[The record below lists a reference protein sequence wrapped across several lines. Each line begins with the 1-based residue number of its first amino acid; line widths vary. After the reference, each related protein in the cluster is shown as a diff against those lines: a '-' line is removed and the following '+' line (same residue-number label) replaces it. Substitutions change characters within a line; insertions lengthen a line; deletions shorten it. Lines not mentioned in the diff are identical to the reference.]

1 MLEQYTRNKINFKD
15 LKSKVKFY
23 RTKDL
28 YDEFVNLGNYFNARL
43 VVELENILNTS
54 LTTTPNKFMINVGD
68 GNINWIDIVDIIP
81 DDSISLS
88 KLQKVTPNSVL
99 CTDSTGKIIPI
110 FSNIDYGILFA
121 RYQNTHI
128 WRKLVNEDIEDNSIT
143 GIKIGRL
150 EQINI
155 DENTFNNFIVND
167 ILETK
172 HILDNE
178 IDGSKIGINNL
189 ELDSLYVE
197 TGNVNTGF
205 IPQRYVD
212 NIGVNN
218 PLAFV
223 SECITPIKI
232 LDNSI
237 DVNVNFNI
245 FELREYSNDNMY
257 LYSMDNYE
265 YPVNNT
271 LNKPEI
277 LESYNIL
284 PECLIDDHLIPYEN
298 IGDINNIPWYDN
310 PQEARYFQKGYIAPQ
325 DDCRVEG
332 RCIPLGQLRLRH
344 FDDVV
349 RAALM
354 AKGVTDDD

>member
-1 MLEQYTRNKINFKD
+1 MLEQYNRNKTYFEKLSSEI
-15 LKSKVKFY
+15 KFF

-28 YDEFVNLGNYFNARL
+28 YDEFENLGAYFNNRL
-43 VVELENILNTS
+43 AVELENIFNTS
-54 LTTTPNKFMINVGD
+54 LITTPNKFIINVGD
-68 GNINWIDIVDIIP
+68 GNIDWVDIIDIVPINSIP
-81 DDSISLS
+81 LS

-99 CTDSTGKIIPI
+99 CTDDTGKIIPI
-110 FSNIDYGILFA
+110 SSNIDYGILFA
-121 RYQNTHI
+121 RYQNIHI
-128 WRKLVNEDIEDNSIT
+128 WRKLLNEDIEDNSIN

-155 DENTFNNFIVND
+155 DENTFNNFIIND

-172 HILDNE
+172 HIADNT
-178 IDGSKIGINNL
+178 IDSSKISVNNL

-197 TGNVNTGF
+197 TGDVNTGF

-212 NIGVNN
+212 DVGVNN
-218 PLAFV
+218 ALAFV
-223 SECITPIKI
+223 SECITPAKI

-284 PECLIDDHLIPYEN
+284 PECLEDSHLIPYEN

-310 PQEARYFQKGYIAPQ
+310 PKEARYFQKGYISPQ

-344 FDDVV
+344 FDDTV
-349 RAALM
+349 RNALI

>member
-1 MLEQYTRNKINFKD
+1 MLEEYARNKNNFKK
-15 LKSKVKFY
+15 LSSEIKIF

-28 YDEFVNLGNYFNARL
+28 FDDFTNLGNYFNTRL
-43 VVELENILNTS
+43 VIELENILNTS
-54 LTTTPNKFMINVGD
+54 LTTIPDKFLINKGD
-68 GNINWIDIVDIIP
+68 GNIDWVDII
-81 DDSISLS
+81 DIISNNSIPLS
-88 KLQKVTPNSVL
+88 KLQKIIPNSVL
-99 CTDSTGKIIPI
+99 CTDDTGKIIPI
-110 FSNIDYGILFA
+110 STNVDYVVLFA

-128 WRKLVNEDIEDNSIT
+128 WRKILNEDIENNTIT
-143 GIKIGRL
+143 GSKIGRL

-155 DENTFNNFIVND
+155 DQNTFNNFISND

-172 HILDNE
+172 HIADNS
-178 IDGSKIGINNL
+178 IDSSKIIEGNL
-189 ELDSLYVE
+189 EIESLSVE
-197 TGNVNTGF
+197 TENTGF
-205 IPQRYVD
+205 IPQRYID
-212 NIGVNN
+212 DIGVNN
-218 PLAFV
+218 ALAFV

-237 DVNVNFNI
+237 DVTDKFHI
-245 FELREYSNDNMY
+245 FELREYSTDNIY

-284 PECLIDDHLIPYEN
+284 PECLTDDHFIPYED
-298 IGDINNIPWYDN
+298 IGNINNIPWYDD
-310 PQEARYFQKGYIAPQ
+310 PQEVRYFQKGYIHPQ

-332 RCIPLGQLRLRH
+332 RCIPDGQLRLRH
-344 FDDVV
+344 FDDEV
-349 RAALM
+349 RTALI